1 VYNWIKT
8 HHPQEENTVH
18 DIKDIHPTNVHIKAQ
33 NFGPIEE
40 AEIELRPL
48 TVFVGESNTGK
59 TYLAA
64 LIYALYGSFSGFAR
78 FPWSHHDVSD
88 LHLMMRDSLFPKDKE
103 ITEALEK
110 LMTSELPFRFSDLPQ
125 GIRSELESSLNDSE
139 IFSSHLKRC
148 FDLASV
154 SDLIRFT
161 GNSDNQMK
169 VSLKVL
175 EKNQT
180 LWSFDTQIS
189 ASGTTLSA
197 SINKDLVICSEN
209 EGEFQETFGV
219 EHLDASL
226 RQHSRET
233 AQAYYLPATRRSIMQ
248 NYEVI
253 AKSLIEGTT
262 YNGSGH
268 CTEIPPSS
276 EIEVDFLKWIKL
288 YQTRDE
294 SSDQITCIAKA
305 LEDEILG
312 GAIEVERAVS
322 GKPLEFFY
330 RPRKAEQALPV
341 RHSSSTVAE
350 LAPLVLLLHGVVQPG
365 DLLIIEEPE
374 AHLHP
379 LAQTQIALTLARLV
393 RAGVRVVVTTHSE
406 WFIQQIGNL
415 IREGE
420 VIQLVKGSITP
431 ANWLLKEEV
440 GAWWFSGG
448 KPVKELPFDR
458 IEGIEPQDYYDV
470 ADKLYESFTKL
481 EQQLLDEEAASAIE

>member
-1 VYNWIKT
+1 MR
-8 HHPQEENTVH
+8 

-64 LIYALYGSFSGFAR
+64 LIYALYNNFAGFAR
-78 FPWSHHDVSD
+78 FPWSHHDVMD
-88 LHLMMRDSLFPKDKE
+88 LHLMMRDSLFPKDEE
-103 ITEALEK
+103 ITAALEK
-110 LMTSELPFRFSDLPQ
+110 LRTSELPFRFSDLPQ
-125 GIRSELESSLNDSE
+125 GIRSQLESSLNDSE

-148 FDLASV
+148 FDLASL

-161 GNSDNQMK
+161 GNSGNQMK

-175 EKNQT
+175 EKNQA

-197 SINKDLVICSEN
+197 SINKDLVICSED
-209 EGEFQETFGV
+209 EREFQETFGV

-248 NYEVI
+248 NYEMI

-262 YNGSGH
+262 HNGSGH

-341 RHSSSTVAE
+341 RRSSSTVAE

-420 VIQLVKGSITP
+420 VIQLVKGSIAP

>member
-1 VYNWIKT
+1 MR
-8 HHPQEENTVH
+8 

-64 LIYALYGSFSGFAR
+64 LIYALYNNFAGFAR
-78 FPWSHHDVSD
+78 FPWSHHDVMD
-88 LHLMMRDSLFPKDKE
+88 LHLMMRDSLFPKDEE
-103 ITEALEK
+103 ITAALEK
-110 LMTSELPFRFSDLPQ
+110 LRTSELPFRFSDLPQ
-125 GIRSELESSLNDSE
+125 GIRSQLESSLNDSE
-139 IFSSHLKRC
+139 IFSSQLKRC
-148 FDLASV
+148 FDLASL

-161 GNSDNQMK
+161 GNSGNQMK

-175 EKNQT
+175 EKNQA

-219 EHLDASL
+219 EYLDASL

-262 YNGSGH
+262 HNGSGH
-268 CTEIPPSS
+268 CPEIPPSS

-288 YQTRDE
+288 YQARDE

-322 GKPLEFFY
+322 GRPLEFFY

-341 RHSSSTVAE
+341 RRSSSMVAE
-350 LAPLVLLLHGVVQPG
+350 LAPLVLFLRGVVQPG

-420 VIQLVKGSITP
+420 VMQLIKNSIEP

-448 KPVKELPFDR
+448 KPIKELPFDR